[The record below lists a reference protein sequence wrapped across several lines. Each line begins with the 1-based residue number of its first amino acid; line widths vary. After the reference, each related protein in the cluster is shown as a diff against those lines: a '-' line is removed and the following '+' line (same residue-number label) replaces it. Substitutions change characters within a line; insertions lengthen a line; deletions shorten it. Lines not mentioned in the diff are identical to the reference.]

1 MGAGDSTAAAAD
13 RHRRV
18 AARRAAL
25 PQVLRQHDRGPG
37 SRAEPTT
44 PIRTFNAGPCP
55 RHRGTTWDCQ
65 PQRRHTYREAS
76 NATDEA
82 RRTSRENVPF
92 APLALPLGKCGLPH
106 AQAKRRNLISPG
118 HWFVAVELGAGC
130 VQAAA
135 AGRPALDPG
144 RQKSCDRTRAG
155 SGRAVGQLK
164 TDSQSS
170 RITSLSIQIMIFYS
184 KTSELC
190 RIF

>member
-1 MGAGDSTAAAAD
+1 MGAGDSAAAAAD

-25 PQVLRQHDRGPG
+25 PQVLRPHGRGPG

-44 PIRTFNAGPCP
+44 LIRTCNAGPCP

-92 APLALPLGKCGLPH
+92 TPPPSL
-106 AQAKRRNLISPG
+106 RRSESVGCPTRRLEKK
-118 HWFVAVELGAGC
+118 FDFAGSLVC
-130 VQAAA
+130 SSRTRRRLRPSRGGQ
-135 AGRPALDPG
+135 PALDPG
-144 RQKSCDRTRAG
+144 GQKSCDRTRAG

-170 RITSLSIQIMIFYS
+170 RITRVVHTNNDILQQD
-184 KTSELC
+184 K
-190 RIF
+190 